1 MNHYNVYVKE
11 TVTKVYSVEAESEDT
26 AKEIYLTEGITS
38 PLSNTAKDREVIIAL
53 LSPTDSIYP
62 PKE

>member
-26 AKEIYLTEGITS
+26 AKETYLTDGITS
-38 PLSNTAKDREVIIAL
+38 PLSDTVKDREVIIAL

>member
-26 AKEIYLTEGITS
+26 AKEIYMLEGITS

>member
-38 PLSNTAKDREVIIAL
+38 PLSTTAKDREVIIAL

>member
-11 TVTKVYSVEAESEDT
+11 TVTKVYSVEAESEDN